1 MEPIVAGLFLLLY
14 GVTFLAVCDWWRQ
27 RRRVARLQRTVRYWR
42 QQAIQ
47 RVR

>member
-1 MEPIVAGLFLLLY
+1 MDGVLAGLFVLVY
-14 GVTFLAVCDWWRQ
+14 GVAVLAVCDWWRQ